1 MVLIQR
7 LGRFENWGLPPEE
20 RKEKREEE
28 RRRVVGVRWVFVACL
43 RVVRRGV
50 GVVRGRGGGGG
61 EGVEE
66 MEMEERNRLERMHT
80 QRRARQK
87 SLASRKRDILR
98 EIEKLKAEGSFSSSS
113 SSSSL
118 VSSGQAGRER
128 DAPVL
133 DFSIDLSQIEKR
145 DGNTYDVEAQP
156 PHPHPH
162 PHPQSSTTSA
172 QIRKLQEELQQL
184 ENNPEAASI
193 TSNIPTQTQSS
204 KPLPELPHFNPR
216 LHTQQLPQTPSF
228 ENINLD
234 SPPSGGTVTD
244 SENDTTL
251 VNTSQRNHPI
261 FHHPSLT
268 NGRLNTPAS
277 QGGGFPSG
285 QGGAQRR
292 HPSQAEPNDRAN
304 PRPAF
309 PHQETPRT
317 LGNKWQHN
325 DSDNDNDVAGDEEAI
340 FTLFASRAREF
351 EAGDPVP
358 RRRVRAPP
366 AENYGAAEDVP
377 GFSVPAGPM
386 RPWTPRVG
394 DEGRLA
400 NDYMEERRVAGEN
413 VEGRRGGNQELPVVE
428 RPENAHIPRK
438 TDPGGTFLI
447 GDSDDEAEKRI

>member
-1 MVLIQR
+1 MSNPQPTSKEPSPPSTTETATRTVPISLIAFIYLTLSLLVLSFLWFCYVMVLIQR

-28 RRRVVGVRWVFVACL
+28 RRRVVGVR
-43 RVVRRGV
+43 
-50 GVVRGRGGGGG
+50 
-61 EGVEE
+61 
-66 MEMEERNRLERMHT
+66 
-80 QRRARQK
+80 
-87 SLASRKRDILR
+87 
-98 EIEKLKAEGSFSSSS
+98 
-113 SSSSL
+113 
-118 VSSGQAGRER
+118 
-128 DAPVL
+128 
-133 DFSIDLSQIEKR
+133 
-145 DGNTYDVEAQP
+145 NTYDVEAQP
-156 PHPHPH
+156 PHPHS
-162 PHPQSSTTSA
+162 QSSTTSA
-172 QIRKLQEELQQL
+172 QIRRLQEELQQL
-184 ENNPEAASI
+184 ENNPEAANV

-216 LHTQQLPQTPSF
+216 LHTQPLPRTPPF
-228 ENINLD
+228 ENIDLD
-234 SPPSGGTVTD
+234 SSPSGKTVTD

-251 VNTSQRNHPI
+251 VNTSQQNHPI

-277 QGGGFPSG
+277 QGGGFSSG
-285 QGGAQRR
+285 QGGALRR
-292 HPSQAEPNDRAN
+292 HPSQAGPNDRAN

-317 LGNKWQHN
+317 SGNKWRHN
-325 DSDNDNDVAGDEEAI
+325 DSDSDNDVAGDEEAI
-340 FTLFASRAREF
+340 FTLFAARAREF